1 MSDWLKKYSLI
12 INIVFTLIILF
23 TGWSLRR
30 VVNQLD
36 QKADK
41 EIVEEKLNTVGVK
54 IQSNSD
60 LIKNNQQNIQRTQEL
75 FLGEIKMLRQELQLK
90 QNRQ

>member
-12 INIVFTLIILF
+12 INVVFTLIILF

-30 VVNQLD
+30 VVYQLD

-41 EIVEEKLNTVGVK
+41 EIVEEKLKTVDVK
-54 IQSNSD
+54 IKSNSE
-60 LIKNNQQNIQRTQEL
+60 LIKTNQESIQRTQEL